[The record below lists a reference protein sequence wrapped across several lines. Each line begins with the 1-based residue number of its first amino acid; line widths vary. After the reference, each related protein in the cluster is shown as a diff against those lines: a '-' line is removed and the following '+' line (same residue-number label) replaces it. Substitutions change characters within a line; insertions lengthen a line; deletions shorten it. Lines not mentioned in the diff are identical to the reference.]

1 MKVLIIDPDW
11 RFAQQA
17 TSFLES
23 HAHLVVHQPKPLL
36 ALAQVQHWHPD
47 LVILASELAE
57 TGLIE
62 AVQRLNDRPAI
73 LLTGWMDRYD
83 LAWRAWQRGGYE
95 LLMKP
100 LFKAEELHKAIV
112 TALENAAIG
121 IRQEKPKAASA

>member
-23 HAHLVVHQPKPLL
+23 HAHLVVHQPKSLL

-62 AVQRLNDRPAI
+62 AIQRLNDRPAV

-83 LAWRAWQRGGYE
+83 LAWRAWQRGGDE

-100 LFKAEELHKAIV
+100 LFKAKELHEAIV
-112 TALENAAIG
+112 TALENAAVG